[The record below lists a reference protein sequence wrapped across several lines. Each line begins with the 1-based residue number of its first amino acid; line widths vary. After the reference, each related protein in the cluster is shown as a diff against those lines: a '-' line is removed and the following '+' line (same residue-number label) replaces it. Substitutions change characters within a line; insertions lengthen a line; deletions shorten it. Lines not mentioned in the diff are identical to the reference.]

1 MQPIK
6 YLIVMSLLFVT
17 PACATEPAETG
28 TVVSLSATET
38 LTVENDQLLVS
49 YRIEAQGPDAAKL
62 QKQVNDTN
70 RRVQALLAQH
80 PEIKLQTTGRNLQD
94 LTHYDKAKMRQV
106 RDGWRLVQNEQA
118 ITHLLAS
125 VPEWVDGIERAGAHL
140 KGLSFR
146 VSEKKT
152 EATLEKLRMQAVQTF
167 RMRAASMSKAL
178 DAPSF
183 RILKLRTDSRMPPS
197 PVMQRSLMAMS
208 PAESTPSFNAGES
221 RLSVTVSGD
230 ILLPEK
236 HYNAQ

>member
-6 YLIVMSLLFVT
+6 YLIVLSLLFIT
-17 PACATEPAETG
+17 PAWATEPADTG
-28 TVVSLSATET
+28 TVLSLSATAA

-49 YRIEAQGPDAAKL
+49 FRIEAEGPDAAKL
-62 QKQVNDTN
+62 QKVVNDTT
-70 RRVQALLAQH
+70 RKVQALLAQH
-80 PEIKLQTTGRNLQD
+80 PDIQVQTTGRSLQA
-94 LTHYDKAKMRQV
+94 LTHYDKATSQQV

-118 ITHLLAS
+118 ITHSLAS
-125 VPEWVDGIERAGAHL
+125 VPEWVDDIERAGAHL
-140 KGLSFR
+140 NGLNFN

-167 RMRAASMSKAL
+167 RLRAASMSKAL

-183 RILKLRTDSRMPPS
+183 RILRLRTDNRMPPS
-197 PVMQRSLMAMS
+197 PVMQRNLMAMS
-208 PAESTPSFNAGES
+208 PAESAPSFNAGES

-236 HYNAQ
+236 NFTVR

>member
-6 YLIVMSLLFVT
+6 YLIVLSLLFIT
-17 PACATEPAETG
+17 PAWATEPADAG
-28 TVVSLSATET
+28 TVVSLSATAA
-38 LTVENDQLLVS
+38 LAVENDQLLVS
-49 YRIEAQGPDAAKL
+49 FRIEAEGPDAAKL
-62 QKQVNDTN
+62 QKVVNDTS

-80 PEIKLQTTGRNLQD
+80 PEIKVQTTGRSLQA
-94 LTHYDKAKMRQV
+94 LTHYDKTKAKQV

-118 ITHLLAS
+118 ITHSLAS

-140 KGLSFR
+140 NNLNFN
-146 VSEKKT
+146 VSEEKT
-152 EATLEKLRMQAVQTF
+152 ETTLEKLRMQAVQTF

-183 RILKLRTDSRMPPS
+183 RILNLRTDNRMPPS

-208 PAESTPSFNAGES
+208 PAESAPSFNAGES

-236 HYNAQ
+236 HYSAQ

>member
-6 YLIVMSLLFVT
+6 YLIVLSLLFIT
-17 PACATEPAETG
+17 PAWATEPADTG
-28 TVVSLSATET
+28 TVLSLSATAA

-49 YRIEAQGPDAAKL
+49 FRIEAEGPDAAKL
-62 QKQVNDTN
+62 QKVVNDTT
-70 RRVQALLAQH
+70 RKVQALLAQH
-80 PEIKLQTTGRNLQD
+80 PDIQVQTTGRSLQA
-94 LTHYDKAKMRQV
+94 LTHYDKATSQQV

-118 ITHLLAS
+118 ITHSLAS
-125 VPEWVDGIERAGAHL
+125 VPEWVDDIERAGAHL
-140 KGLSFR
+140 NGLNFN

-183 RILKLRTDSRMPPS
+183 RILRLRTDNRMPPS
-197 PVMQRSLMAMS
+197 PVMQRNLMAMS
-208 PAESTPSFNAGES
+208 PAESAPSFNAGES

-236 HYNAQ
+236 NFTVR